1 MKWRLELVR
10 LNVAVWALG
19 KMFAAGVMLAA
30 AVMWNATARR
40 VYLNLGLGIT
50 ARSLRC
56 ISTVRGNDKGSYF
69 EKEPHQS
76 ELHN

>member
-30 AVMWNATARR
+30 AVMWNASIPAW
-40 VYLNLGLGIT
+40 Y
-50 ARSLRC
+50 
-56 ISTVRGNDKGSYF
+56 
-69 EKEPHQS
+69 
-76 ELHN
+76 